1 MTKLTK
7 KQESLLNE
15 LLEDFKGDPE
25 SILGQHGLMNELRKR
40 VVEAMLD
47 GELTSHLGYRPH
59 DPVGH
64 GTGNSRNGYSA
75 KKVQSKDGEL
85 ELEVPR
91 DRNSSFEPQVLRKGQ
106 RRMDG
111 IDDVIIALYARGLS
125 TRSIQEELKEMYGAE
140 VSPTLISN
148 VTHSVLEEV
157 QDWQA
162 RALDAVYP
170 ILYFD
175 CLFVKSRQDG
185 SIRNK
190 AVYLALGIN
199 LEGEKELLGMWLG
212 ETEGAKFWLN
222 IFNELKNRGVQDCFI
237 ACVDGL
243 RGLPEAI
250 ETVYPHTQVQLC
262 IVHQVRNSLR
272 FCHLERPQTGGCG
285 SPGDLHSA
293 DGGGRPSCAGGVCQT
308 LGGAVS
314 GDCAGLGAELGAP
327 DPVLQFSARDPQGG
341 LHYQRH

>member
-7 KQESLLNE
+7 RQESLLNE
-15 LLEDFKGDPE
+15 LLEDFKGAPE

-47 GELTSHLGYRPH
+47 GELTSHLGHRPH

-111 IDDVIIALYARGLS
+111 IDEVIIALYARGLS
-125 TRSIQEELKEMYGAE
+125 TRGIQEELKEMYGAE

-170 ILYFD
+170 IL
-175 CLFVKSRQDG
+175 
-185 SIRNK
+185 
-190 AVYLALGIN
+190 
-199 LEGEKELLGMWLG
+199 LL
-212 ETEGAKFWLN
+212 
-222 IFNELKNRGVQDCFI
+222 
-237 ACVDGL
+237 
-243 RGLPEAI
+243 
-250 ETVYPHTQVQLC
+250 
-262 IVHQVRNSLR
+262 
-272 FCHLERPQTGGCG
+272 
-285 SPGDLHSA
+285 
-293 DGGGRPSCAGGVCQT
+293 
-308 LGGAVS
+308 
-314 GDCAGLGAELGAP
+314 
-327 DPVLQFSARDPQGG
+327 
-341 LHYQRH
+341 